1 MIQDKILGAL
11 ENVMVIS
18 TTDLQG
24 NITYV
29 NDLFCKLTGYS
40 REELL
45 GQPHSIVRHEAVPKS
60 TYKQMWDTIKKG
72 EIWTGVIPNVG
83 KNGGLYV
90 VDTTV
95 QPVFDAQGE
104 IAEYISIR
112 RVINDLMSDFEGLE
126 FSKEQFDDF
135 YDR

>member
-1 MIQDKILGAL
+1 MQAINAKVLGAL

-29 NDLFCKLTGYS
+29 NDLFCKLTGYNK
-40 REELL
+40 EELL
-45 GQPHSIVRHEAVPKS
+45 GQPHSIVRHASVPKS

-83 KNGGLYV
+83 KGGGSTWSTPRCNRCSTSRATSLSTSAFV
-90 VDTTV
+90 V
-95 QPVFDAQGE
+95 
-104 IAEYISIR
+104 
-112 RVINDLMSDFEGLE
+112 
-126 FSKEQFDDF
+126 
-135 YDR
+135 